1 MKEWRYEYTIY
12 PNIPCISQPGS
23 LLASMFWSLHSGI
36 QTGKPFE
43 VIWAWIIYGGFLKWW
58 YPKTMGFPTKND
70 HLGVFWGYHHFRKHP
85 YIYIQYI
92 LYYISP
98 VHFLFSVPTAVFG
111 EEHDLVLSLLRWAI
125 GREQKSTKDCQTQN
139 CLHDARVYIC
149 SMLFDFKW
157 TSYSCSMILAHSWK
171 LWFGLC
177 VFVRTKFHWLK
188 LCFLSFLPVF
198 SIWNWAKRQHFIHL
212 GARAGAAS
220 VYNWATETWWPPPI
234 TRR

>member
-1 MKEWRYEYTIY
+1 MIICGCFGGTTISGNTHIYT
-12 PNIPCISQPGS
+12 
-23 LLASMFWSLHSGI
+23 
-36 QTGKPFE
+36 
-43 VIWAWIIYGGFLKWW
+43 
-58 YPKTMGFPTKND
+58 
-70 HLGVFWGYHHFRKHP
+70 
-85 YIYIQYI
+85 QYI
-92 LYYISP
+92 LYYISS

-125 GREQKSTKDCQTQN
+125 GREQKSTRDCQTQN
-139 CLHDARVYIC
+139 CLHDARVYIW

-157 TSYSCSMILAHSWK
+157 TSYSSSMILAHSWK